1 MLPAHPNHRSDA
13 DIYAHRDSGDPGCC
27 HHRTAACSNDSAR
40 RNGTS
45 NCDNSRSMIAA
56 PPAWALALTFW
67 LHLLA
72 TVTWVGS
79 LSAISFLILPAMQRS
94 LNPETQL
101 VFIEAMQKRL
111 EPIAWF
117 SMSLLVLTGLLQMSV
132 NPHYDGFISVS
143 TQWSLAIL
151 IKHLLGIVMVVV
163 SAIQTWEVIPAI
175 RRAILKS
182 KKTANAEELNAL
194 RGREVL
200 LLRMNFGLSILILLA
215 TAFARAS

>member
-1 MLPAHPNHRSDA
+1 
-13 DIYAHRDSGDPGCC
+13 
-27 HHRTAACSNDSAR
+27 
-40 RNGTS
+40 
-45 NCDNSRSMIAA
+45 MIAS

-79 LSAISFLILPAMQRS
+79 LAGVSFLVLPAMQRS
-94 LNPETQL
+94 LDSETQL
-101 VFIEAMQKRL
+101 VFIEALQKRL

-117 SMSLLVLTGLLQMSV
+117 SMSLLLVTGLFQMSV
-132 NPHYDGFISVS
+132 NPHYDGFLSTS

-151 IKHLLGIVMVVV
+151 IKHMLGIVMVVV

-175 RRAILKS
+175 RRAIVRS
-182 KKTANAEELNAL
+182 KKSQNADEIDAL
-194 RGREVL
+194 RRKEVL
-200 LLRMNFGLSILILLA
+200 LLRMHVGLSLLILLA

>member
-1 MLPAHPNHRSDA
+1 
-13 DIYAHRDSGDPGCC
+13 
-27 HHRTAACSNDSAR
+27 
-40 RNGTS
+40 
-45 NCDNSRSMIAA
+45 MIAS
-56 PPAWALALTFW
+56 PPAWALAITYW

-79 LSAISFLILPAMQRS
+79 LAGVSFLVLPAMQRS
-94 LNPETQL
+94 LSPETQL

-117 SMSLLVLTGLLQMSV
+117 SMSLLVLTGLFQMSV
-132 NPHYDGFISVS
+132 NSHYDGFVSIS

-151 IKHLLGIVMVVV
+151 TKHLLGIGMVVV

-175 RRAILKS
+175 RRAIVKS
-182 KKTANAEELNAL
+182 RKSGNIEEVDAL
-194 RGREVL
+194 RRREVL

>member
-1 MLPAHPNHRSDA
+1 MNF
-13 DIYAHRDSGDPGCC
+13 
-27 HHRTAACSNDSAR
+27 T
-40 RNGTS
+40 
-45 NCDNSRSMIAA
+45 

-79 LSAISFLILPAMQRS
+79 LAGVSFLVLPAMQRS

-117 SMSLLVLTGLLQMSV
+117 SMSLLLATGLFQMSV
-132 NPHYDGFISVS
+132 NPHYDGFLSII
-143 TQWSLAIL
+143 TPWSLAIL
-151 IKHLLGIVMVVV
+151 AKHLLGVIMVVV

-175 RRAILKS
+175 RRAIIKS
-182 KKTANAEELNAL
+182 KKSKNTEELDSL
-194 RGREVL
+194 RRREIL
-200 LLRMNFGLSILILLA
+200 ILRVNFGLSILILLA

>member
-1 MLPAHPNHRSDA
+1 
-13 DIYAHRDSGDPGCC
+13 
-27 HHRTAACSNDSAR
+27 
-40 RNGTS
+40 
-45 NCDNSRSMIAA
+45 MISA
-56 PPAWALALTFW
+56 PPAWALALTYW

-72 TVTWVGS
+72 TVSWVGS
-79 LSAISFLILPAMQRS
+79 LAGVSFLVLPAMQRA

-117 SMSLLVLTGLLQMSV
+117 SMSLLLVTGLFQMSV
-132 NPHYDGFISVS
+132 NPHYDGFLSIS

-151 IKHLLGIVMVVV
+151 IKHLLGIILVVF

-182 KKTANAEELNAL
+182 RKSDNAEELDAL
-194 RGREVL
+194 RRREIV
-200 LLRMNFGLSILILLA
+200 LLRMNFGLSVLILLA
-215 TAFARAS
+215 TAFARAA

>member
-1 MLPAHPNHRSDA
+1 
-13 DIYAHRDSGDPGCC
+13 
-27 HHRTAACSNDSAR
+27 
-40 RNGTS
+40 
-45 NCDNSRSMIAA
+45 MITA

-79 LSAISFLILPAMQRS
+79 LAGVSFLVLPAMQRA
-94 LNPETQL
+94 LTPETQL

-117 SMSLLVLTGLLQMSV
+117 SMSLLVLTGLFQMSV

-143 TQWSLAIL
+143 TQWSVAIL
-151 IKHLLGIVMVVV
+151 TKHILVIVMVVV

-175 RRAILKS
+175 RRAIVRS
-182 KKTANAEELNAL
+182 KKNNNIEQLDTL
-194 RGREVL
+194 RRREIL
-200 LLRMNFGLSILILLA
+200 LLRMNFGLSVLILLA
-215 TAFARAS
+215 TAFARAA

>member
-1 MLPAHPNHRSDA
+1 
-13 DIYAHRDSGDPGCC
+13 
-27 HHRTAACSNDSAR
+27 
-40 RNGTS
+40 
-45 NCDNSRSMIAA
+45 MIAS
-56 PPAWALALTFW
+56 PPAWALALTYW

-72 TVTWVGS
+72 TVAWVGS
-79 LSAISFLILPAMQRS
+79 LAGVSFLVLPAMKRS
-94 LNPETQL
+94 LEPETQL

-117 SMSLLVLTGLLQMSV
+117 SMTLLVLTGLFQMSV
-132 NPHYDGFISVS
+132 NPHYDGFISIS

-151 IKHLLGIVMVVV
+151 TKHMLGIVMVVV

-175 RRAILKS
+175 RRAIVKS
-182 KKTANAEELNAL
+182 KKSKNADELDGL
-194 RGREVL
+194 RRREVF

>member
-1 MLPAHPNHRSDA
+1 
-13 DIYAHRDSGDPGCC
+13 
-27 HHRTAACSNDSAR
+27 
-40 RNGTS
+40 
-45 NCDNSRSMIAA
+45 MITA
-56 PPAWALALTFW
+56 PPSWALALTYW

-72 TVTWVGS
+72 TVTWIGS
-79 LSAISFLILPAMQRS
+79 LASVSFLVLPAMKRA
-94 LNPETQL
+94 LEPETQL
-101 VFIEAMQKRL
+101 VFLAAIQKRL

-117 SMSLLVLTGLLQMSV
+117 SMSLLVLTGLFQMSV

-175 RRAILKS
+175 GRAIVRSKKS
-182 KKTANAEELNAL
+182 KNAEELDAL
-194 RGREVL
+194 RRREIL
-200 LLRMNFGLSILILLA
+200 LLRMNFGLSVLILLA

>member
-1 MLPAHPNHRSDA
+1 MNF
-13 DIYAHRDSGDPGCC
+13 
-27 HHRTAACSNDSAR
+27 T
-40 RNGTS
+40 
-45 NCDNSRSMIAA
+45 

-79 LSAISFLILPAMQRS
+79 LAGVSFLVLPAMQRS
-94 LNPETQL
+94 LDPETQL

-117 SMSLLVLTGLLQMSV
+117 SMSLLLATGLFQMSV
-132 NPHYDGFISVS
+132 NPHYDGFLSTS

-151 IKHLLGIVMVVV
+151 TKHLLGIVMVVV

-175 RRAILKS
+175 RRAIVKS
-182 KKTANAEELNAL
+182 KKINNTEELDGL
-194 RGREVL
+194 RRREIR